1 MTFSR
6 PTVHGFERQRFQ
18 NEHVESALN
27 EITRLIRH
35 RCIPPEDQEE
45 EYKYTP
51 SPTDCQEEEKRESLH
66 FERQH

>member
-35 RCIPPEDQEE
+35 RCIPLTRRKNTHTLS
-45 EYKYTP
+45 Y
-51 SPTDCQEEEKRESLH
+51 
-66 FERQH
+66 